1 MGHTLILDFKSRY
14 TSVYPYPMKN
24 SSGTHKVRTVF
35 VGGTGRSGTT
45 VMGDLLGSHKEIR
58 TSVPIE
64 IKFLANKSGLLQ
76 LIFGRESADQREK
89 IAAFNITDRIRRRR
103 REKQAFIK
111 IEKEFLDRIWNNWW
125 DIDAPP
131 PHGRGLQSGITRQRL
146 QELLDRLVKDLR
158 INRVWAGRRFMRD
171 FISSQEGHGGE
182 KYWVET
188 TPLNVAQARRIKK
201 LFPGALFINMVRDPR
216 DVIASLLTKN
226 WGPTTPLEGLE
237 WIEKRLIDGHKA
249 LRAIPSKQQ
258 ITIALEDLAIHNRE
272 KSYQAILTFLGL
284 NDDAAMRH
292 FFESELTAEAATSG
306 RWKTEIATPEFLAG
320 YAELEKKL
328 NQLKNS

>member
-1 MGHTLILDFKSRY
+1 
-14 TSVYPYPMKN
+14 MKN
-24 SSGTHKVRTVF
+24 SSGTHKVRPVF

-45 VMGDLLGSHKEIR
+45 VVGDLLGSHEHIR

-64 IKFLANKSGLLQ
+64 IKFLANKSGLLH
-76 LIFGRESADQREK
+76 LVFGRDKSDQKESVSLL
-89 IAAFNITDRIRRRR
+89 NVTSRIRKRRR
-103 REKQAFIK
+103 AKQALVK
-111 IEKEFLDRIWNNWW
+111 IEAEFLDRMWNDWW

-131 PHGRGLQSGITRQRL
+131 PHGRGLHSGISKQRL
-146 QELLDRLVKDLR
+146 QELLDRLIKDLR

-171 FISSQEGHGGE
+171 FISSQEDHGNQ

-201 LFPGALFINMVRDPR
+201 LFPNALFINMVRDPR

-226 WGPTTPLEGLE
+226 WGPTTPLEGLV
-237 WIEKRLIDGHKA
+237 WIEKRLIDGHNA

-272 KSYQAILTFLGL
+272 ETYQSILTFLGL
-284 NDDAAMRH
+284 PDDPAMRH
-292 FFESELTAEAATSG
+292 FFESELTPQAATSG

-328 NQLKNS
+328 ARLN

>member
-1 MGHTLILDFKSRY
+1 
-14 TSVYPYPMKN
+14 
-24 SSGTHKVRTVF
+24 
-35 VGGTGRSGTT
+35 
-45 VMGDLLGSHKEIR
+45 MGDLLGSHKDIR

-64 IKFLANKSGLLQ
+64 IKFLANKSGLLH
-76 LIFGRESADQREK
+76 LVFGRDKSDQKEK
-89 IAAFNITDRIRRRR
+89 ISLFNVTARIRHHRRA
-103 REKQAFIK
+103 KQALIK
-111 IEKEFLDRIWNNWW
+111 IEKEFLDRIWNDWW

-131 PHGRGLQSGITRQRL
+131 PHGRGLHSGITKQRL
-146 QELLDRLVKDLR
+146 QELLNRLVKDLR

-171 FISSQEGHGGE
+171 FISSQENHGNQ

-201 LFPGALFINMVRDPR
+201 LFPNALFINMVRDPR

-237 WIEKRLIDGHKA
+237 WIEKRLIDGHNA

-272 KSYQAILTFLGL
+272 DTYQSILTFLGL
-284 NDDAAMRH
+284 RDDSNMRH
-292 FFESELTAEAATSG
+292 FFESELTPEAATSG
-306 RWKTEIATPEFLAG
+306 RWKTEIATPEFLSG

-328 NQLKNS
+328 QRLN

>member
-1 MGHTLILDFKSRY
+1 
-14 TSVYPYPMKN
+14 MKN
-24 SSGTHKVRTVF
+24 SSRTHKVRPVF

-45 VMGDLLGSHKEIR
+45 VMGDLLGSHKDIR

-64 IKFLANKSGLLQ
+64 IKFLANKSGLLH
-76 LIFGRESADQREK
+76 LVFGRDKSDQKE
-89 IAAFNITDRIRRRR
+89 NVSLLNVTGRIRKRRR
-103 REKQAFIK
+103 AKQALVK
-111 IEKEFLDRIWNNWW
+111 IEAEFLDRMWNDWW

-131 PHGRGLQSGITRQRL
+131 PHGRGLHSGISKQRL
-146 QELLDRLVKDLR
+146 QELLDRLIKDLR

-171 FISSQEGHGGE
+171 FISSQEDHGNQ

-201 LFPGALFINMVRDPR
+201 LFPNALFINMVRDPR

-237 WIEKRLIDGHKA
+237 WIEKRLIDGHNA
-249 LRAIPSKQQ
+249 LHQIPSKQK

-272 KSYQAILTFLGL
+272 KTYQSILTFLGL
-284 NDDAAMRH
+284 PDNSAMRH
-292 FFESELTAEAATSG
+292 FFESELTPQAATSG

-320 YAELEKKL
+320 YAALEKKL
-328 NQLKNS
+328 AQLTN

>member
-1 MGHTLILDFKSRY
+1 
-14 TSVYPYPMKN
+14 MKN
-24 SSGTHKVRTVF
+24 SSRTHKVRPVF

-45 VMGDLLGSHKEIR
+45 VMGDLLGSHRDIR

-64 IKFLANKSGLLQ
+64 IKFLANKSGLLH
-76 LIFGRESADQREK
+76 LVFGRDKSDQKE
-89 IAAFNITDRIRRRR
+89 NVSLLNVTGRIRKRRR
-103 REKQAFIK
+103 AKQALVK
-111 IEKEFLDRIWNNWW
+111 IEAEFLDRMWHDWW

-131 PHGRGLQSGITRQRL
+131 PHGRGLHSGISKQRL
-146 QELLDRLVKDLR
+146 QELLDRLIKDLR

-171 FISSQEGHGGE
+171 FISSQEDHGNQ

-201 LFPGALFINMVRDPR
+201 LFPNALFINMVRDPR

-237 WIEKRLIDGHKA
+237 WIEKRLIDGHNA
-249 LRAIPSKQQ
+249 LHQIPSKQK

-272 KSYQAILTFLGL
+272 ETYQSILTFLGL
-284 NDDAAMRH
+284 PDDSAMRH
-292 FFESELTAEAATSG
+292 FFESELTPQAATSG

-328 NQLKNS
+328 ARLTN

>member
-1 MGHTLILDFKSRY
+1 
-14 TSVYPYPMKN
+14 MKN
-24 SSGTHKVRTVF
+24 SSRTHKVRPVF

-45 VMGDLLGSHKEIR
+45 VMGDLLGSHKDIR

-64 IKFLANKSGLLQ
+64 IKFLANKSGLLH
-76 LIFGRESADQREK
+76 LVFGRDKSDQKE
-89 IAAFNITDRIRRRR
+89 NVSLLNVTGRIRKRRR
-103 REKQAFIK
+103 AKQALVK
-111 IEKEFLDRIWNNWW
+111 IEAEFLDRMWNDWW

-131 PHGRGLQSGITRQRL
+131 PHGRGLHSGISKQRL
-146 QELLDRLVKDLR
+146 EELLDRLIKDLR

-171 FISSQEGHGGE
+171 FISSQEDHGNQ

-201 LFPGALFINMVRDPR
+201 LFPNALFINMVRDPR

-237 WIEKRLIDGHKA
+237 WIEKRLIDGHNA
-249 LRAIPSKQQ
+249 LHQIPSKQK

-272 KSYQAILTFLGL
+272 ETYQSILTFLGL
-284 NDDAAMRH
+284 PDDSAMRH
-292 FFESELTAEAATSG
+292 FFESELTPQAATSG

-328 NQLKNS
+328 ARLN

>member
-1 MGHTLILDFKSRY
+1 
-14 TSVYPYPMKN
+14 MKN
-24 SSGTHKVRTVF
+24 SSRTHKVRPVF

-45 VMGDLLGSHKEIR
+45 VMGDLLGSHKDIR
-58 TSVPIE
+58 TSIPIE
-64 IKFLANKSGLLQ
+64 IKFLANKSGLLH
-76 LIFGRESADQREK
+76 LVFGRDKSDQKE
-89 IAAFNITDRIRRRR
+89 NVSLLNVTGRIRKRRR
-103 REKQAFIK
+103 AKKALMK
-111 IEKEFLDRIWNNWW
+111 IEAEFLDRIWNDWW

-131 PHGRGLQSGITRQRL
+131 PHGRGLHSGIAKQRL
-146 QELLDRLVKDLR
+146 QELLDRLIKDLR
-158 INRVWAGRRFMRD
+158 INRVWAARRFMRD
-171 FISSQEGHGGE
+171 FISSQEDHGNQ

-201 LFPGALFINMVRDPR
+201 LFPNALFINMVRDPR

-249 LRAIPSKQQ
+249 LREIPSKQK
-258 ITIALEDLAIHNRE
+258 ITIALEDLAIHDRE
-272 KSYQAILTFLGL
+272 NTYQSILTFLGL
-284 NDDAAMRH
+284 PDDSAMRH
-292 FFESELTAEAATSG
+292 FFESELTPQAATSG

-328 NQLKNS
+328 AQLTN

>member
-1 MGHTLILDFKSRY
+1 
-14 TSVYPYPMKN
+14 MKN
-24 SSGTHKVRTVF
+24 SSRTHKVRPVF

-45 VMGDLLGSHKEIR
+45 VMGDLLGSHKDIR

-64 IKFLANKSGLLQ
+64 IKFLANKSGLLH
-76 LIFGRESADQREK
+76 LVFGRDKSDQKE
-89 IAAFNITDRIRRRR
+89 NVSLLNVTGRIRKRRR
-103 REKQAFIK
+103 AKQALVK
-111 IEKEFLDRIWNNWW
+111 IEAEFLDRMWHDWW

-131 PHGRGLQSGITRQRL
+131 PHGRGLHSGISKQRL
-146 QELLDRLVKDLR
+146 QELLDRLIKDLR

-171 FISSQEGHGGE
+171 FISSQEDHGNQ

-201 LFPGALFINMVRDPR
+201 LFPNALFINMVRDPR

-237 WIEKRLIDGHKA
+237 WIEKRLIDGHNA
-249 LRAIPSKQQ
+249 LHQIPSKQK
-258 ITIALEDLAIHNRE
+258 ITIALEDLAIHDRE
-272 KSYQAILTFLGL
+272 NTYQSILTFLGL
-284 NDDAAMRH
+284 PDDPAMRH
-292 FFESELTAEAATSG
+292 FFESELTPQAATSG

-328 NQLKNS
+328 AKLTN

>member
-1 MGHTLILDFKSRY
+1 MGKS
-14 TSVYPYPMKN
+14 PIF
-24 SSGTHKVRTVF
+24 HKVTPVF

-45 VMGDLLGSHKEIR
+45 VMGDLLGKHPDVR
-58 TSVPIE
+58 TSTPIE
-64 IKFLANKSGLLQ
+64 IKFLSNRSGLLDVV
-76 LIFGRESADQREK
+76 FGRDESPNKKKETVSIFHYRTYRKRKLREK
-89 IAAFNITDRIRRRR
+89 EKLANIL
-103 REKQAFIK
+103 A
-111 IEKEFLDRIWNNWW
+111 EFEDQVWNKWW

-131 PHGRGLQSGITRQRL
+131 PHGRGLISGISRSNLEKLMTSLRR
-146 QELLDRLVKDLR
+146 DLK
-158 INRVWAGRRFMRD
+158 INRIWAARRFMKR
-171 FISSQEGHGGE
+171 FIALQDEAGSE

-188 TPLNVAQARRIKK
+188 TPLNIAQARRIRK
-201 LFPGALFINMVRDPR
+201 LFPHALFINMVRDPR

-237 WIEKRLIDGHKA
+237 WIEKRLIDGHNA
-249 LRAIPSKQQ
+249 LRVIPAKQQ

-284 NDDAAMRH
+284 RDDSKMRH
-292 FFESELTAEAATSG
+292 FFESELTPQAATSG

-328 NQLKNS
+328 QQLH

>member
-1 MGHTLILDFKSRY
+1 
-14 TSVYPYPMKN
+14 MKN
-24 SSGTHKVRTVF
+24 SSRTHKVRPVF

-45 VMGDLLGSHKEIR
+45 VMGDLLGSHKDIR
-58 TSVPIE
+58 TSIPIE
-64 IKFLANKSGLLQ
+64 IKFLANKSGLLH
-76 LIFGRESADQREK
+76 LVFGRDKSDQKE
-89 IAAFNITDRIRRRR
+89 NVSLLNVTGRIRKRRR
-103 REKQAFIK
+103 AKQALVK
-111 IEKEFLDRIWNNWW
+111 IEAEFLDRIWNDWW

-131 PHGRGLQSGITRQRL
+131 PHGRGLHSGISKQRL
-146 QELLDRLVKDLR
+146 QELLDRLIKDLR
-158 INRVWAGRRFMRD
+158 INRVWAARRFMRD
-171 FISSQEGHGGE
+171 FISSQEGHGNQ

-201 LFPGALFINMVRDPR
+201 LFPNALFINMVRDPR

-249 LRAIPSKQQ
+249 LREIPSKQK
-258 ITIALEDLAIHNRE
+258 ITIALEDLAIHDRE
-272 KSYQAILTFLGL
+272 NTYQSILTFLGL
-284 NDDAAMRH
+284 PDDPAMRH
-292 FFESELTAEAATSG
+292 FFESELTPQAATSG

-328 NQLKNS
+328 ARLN

>member
-1 MGHTLILDFKSRY
+1 
-14 TSVYPYPMKN
+14 MKN
-24 SSGTHKVRTVF
+24 SSRTHKVRPVF

-45 VMGDLLGSHKEIR
+45 VVGDLLGSHKDIR

-64 IKFLANKSGLLQ
+64 IKFLANKSGLLH
-76 LIFGRESADQREK
+76 LVFGRDKSDQKE
-89 IAAFNITDRIRRRR
+89 NVSLLNVTGRIRKRRR
-103 REKQAFIK
+103 AKQALVK
-111 IEKEFLDRIWNNWW
+111 IEAEFLDRMWNDWW

-131 PHGRGLQSGITRQRL
+131 PHGRGLHSGISKQRL
-146 QELLDRLVKDLR
+146 QELLDRLIKDLR

-171 FISSQEGHGGE
+171 FISSQEEHGNQ

-201 LFPGALFINMVRDPR
+201 LFPTALFINMVRDPR

-249 LRAIPSKQQ
+249 LREIPSKQK
-258 ITIALEDLAIHNRE
+258 ITIALEDLAIHDRE
-272 KSYQAILTFLGL
+272 NTYQSILTFLGL
-284 NDDAAMRH
+284 PDDSAMRH
-292 FFESELTAEAATSG
+292 FFESELTPQAATSG

-320 YAELEKKL
+320 YAALEKKL
-328 NQLKNS
+328 AQLTN

>member
-1 MGHTLILDFKSRY
+1 
-14 TSVYPYPMKN
+14 MKN
-24 SSGTHKVRTVF
+24 SSRTHKVRPVF

-45 VMGDLLGSHKEIR
+45 VMGDLLGSHEHIR

-64 IKFLANKSGLLQ
+64 IKFLANKSGLLH
-76 LIFGRESADQREK
+76 LVFGREKSDQE
-89 IAAFNITDRIRRRR
+89 NISLLNVTGLIRRHRR
-103 REKQAFIK
+103 AKQAFIK
-111 IEKEFLDRIWNNWW
+111 IEREFLDRIWNDWW

-131 PHGRGLQSGITRQRL
+131 PHGRGLQSGISKQRL
-146 QELLDRLVKDLR
+146 QELLNRLTKDLR

-171 FISSQEGHGGE
+171 FISSQENHGNQ

-201 LFPGALFINMVRDPR
+201 LFPNALFINMVRDPR

-237 WIEKRLIDGHKA
+237 WIEKRLIDGHNA
-249 LRAIPSKQQ
+249 LRAIPSKQK

-284 NDDAAMRH
+284 GDDAAMRH
-292 FFESELTAEAATSG
+292 FFETELTAEAATSG
-306 RWKTEIATPEFLAG
+306 RWKTEIATPEFLSG

-328 NQLKNS
+328 QRLD

>member
-1 MGHTLILDFKSRY
+1 MR
-14 TSVYPYPMKN
+14 P
-24 SSGTHKVRTVF
+24 VF

-45 VMGDLLGSHKEIR
+45 VMGDLLGSHKDIR

-64 IKFLANKSGLLQ
+64 IKFLANKSGLLH
-76 LIFGRESADQREK
+76 LVFGRDKSDQKEK
-89 IAAFNITDRIRRRR
+89 ISLLDVTGRIRKRRR
-103 REKQAFIK
+103 AKQSLIK
-111 IEKEFLDRIWNNWW
+111 IEAEFLDRMWNDWW

-131 PHGRGLQSGITRQRL
+131 PHGRGLHSGISKQRL
-146 QELLDRLVKDLR
+146 QELLDRLIKDLR

-171 FISSQEGHGGE
+171 FISSQEDHGSQ

-188 TPLNVAQARRIKK
+188 TPLNIAQARRIKK
-201 LFPGALFINMVRDPR
+201 LFPNALFINMVRDPR

-237 WIEKRLIDGHKA
+237 WIEKRLIDGHNA
-249 LRAIPSKQQ
+249 LRSLPSKQK

-272 KSYQAILTFLGL
+272 PSYQAILTFLGL
-284 NDDAAMRH
+284 RDDSAMRH
-292 FFESELTAEAATSG
+292 FFETELTPQAATSG
-306 RWKTEIATPEFLAG
+306 RWKSEIATPEFLAG

-328 NQLKNS
+328 ARLTTT